1 MAPKQTI
8 DFDDL
13 ALERAAKYICTLK
26 SGMCPMTEENFTCR
40 TECDLETRPW
50 QCWIDFFKKRPRRTD
65 DGNNGRPGLA
75 EEYRDP
81 EPADDP
87 PAHFPKAA

>member
-13 ALERAAKYICTLK
+13 ALEMAAKYICTLK

-50 QCWIDFFKKRPRRTD
+50 QCWIDFFKKKTGPTTETTD
-65 DGNNGRPGLA
+65 DPA

-81 EPADDP
+81 ADDLP
-87 PAHFPKAA
+87 SHFPKAA